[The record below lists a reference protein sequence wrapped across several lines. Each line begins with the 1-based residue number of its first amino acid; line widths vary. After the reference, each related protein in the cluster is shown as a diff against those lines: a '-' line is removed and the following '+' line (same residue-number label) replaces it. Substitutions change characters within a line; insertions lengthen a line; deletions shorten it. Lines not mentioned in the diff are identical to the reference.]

1 MRINFQDYFSF
12 YSIFLNAA
20 MSKLNSRHT
29 ITIDVRTYQKLKSKG
44 NFGETYSKLIDRI
57 LKDSETYHEL
67 VEKER

>member
-1 MRINFQDYFSF
+1 
-12 YSIFLNAA
+12 

-57 LKDSETYHEL
+57 LKDSEAYHGL
-67 VEKER
+67 VEKDG